1 MSTLDILMAAAGT
14 SGSSLNVSDV
24 FSTLLYTPATASTE
38 SRINGINLA
47 EFGGMVWSKRRDST
61 LNHYLADTSRG
72 ATNILIPNL
81 TDGSTIGTRFQSFLT
96 NGYTGVDDA
105 GGSFVSW
112 TFRKATKFFDVVTW
126 TGDNTTR
133 NISHSLG
140 ITPGMI
146 VVKRTNTAS
155 TQGWVVWHTST
166 GGTNNLLLNTS
177 TSAAALVNG
186 RISAV
191 TNTNFT
197 VQAGST
203 NNADVNATGGTYVA
217 YLFAHDTSA
226 DGIIQCGT
234 FLAPSSGETTVNLG
248 WEPQY
253 VLMKCYQNT
262 GGGWFIIDNMR
273 GMVNGGNDPYLLS
286 NSSYISETAGYNII
300 EPTSTGFNAR
310 SILPNPGW
318 NYIYLAIR
326 KPTF

>member
-1 MSTLDILMAAAGT
+1 MSVLDILLAAAGT
-14 SGSSLNVSDV
+14 SGSSPNVSDV
-24 FSTLLYTPATASTE
+24 FSTLLYTQATTSTE

-61 LNHYLADTSRG
+61 LNNFLADTSRG
-72 ATNILIPNL
+72 ATNILSPNL
-81 TDGSTIGTRFQSFLT
+81 TDGSTIGTRFKSFLT
-96 NGYTGVDDA
+96 NGYTGVDNA

-112 TFRKATKFFDVVTW
+112 TFRKATKFFDVVSW
-126 TGDNTTR
+126 TGDNTPR

-146 VVKRTNTAS
+146 VVKRTDIAS

-177 TSAAALVNG
+177 TAAAALVNG
-186 RISAV
+186 RISAA

-217 YLFAHDTSA
+217 YLFAHDPSA
-226 DGIIQCGT
+226 EGIIQCGSFT
-234 FLAPSSGETTVNLG
+234 ADASGNATVNLG
-248 WEPQY
+248 WEPQF
-253 VLMKCYQNT
+253 L
-262 GGGWFIIDNMR
+262 IIKRTDQIMNWYTFDVMR
-273 GMVNGGNDPYLLS
+273 GWGMSGDKVLS
-286 NSSYISETAGYNII
+286 PNLSSAEAVF
-300 EPTSTGFNAR
+300 STGSELIPTATGFTLTNAM
-310 SILPNPGW
+310 IGTF
-318 NYIYLAIR
+318 IYLAIR